1 MHRRDESLDWTEKNI
16 DMQILRSFWPKLEK
30 IRQVREALQKSRIFW
45 EFQNLRGEWGGVN
58 ISKKFLFRCAN
69 QLTWPKKL
77 VNSGQNFQRG
87 GIGSPLWKNSLPF

>member
-45 EFQNLRGEWGGVN
+45 EFQNLRGGC
-58 ISKKFLFRCAN
+58 IFTK
-69 QLTWPKKL
+69 
-77 VNSGQNFQRG
+77 
-87 GIGSPLWKNSLPF
+87 